1 MAINFEHTVTTG
13 ALDHLGVIRVSGVDA
28 RSFLH
33 AQLTQDVETL
43 SDNETRLAG
52 YCSAKGRLYA
62 IFQIFAVGETVYLIT
77 QRELIEPVVK
87 RLRMFVLR
95 AKVVL
100 EDISNELQIQGV
112 VSKTA
117 LTTNQMVAADSAFRL
132 GVLPAYIDGVAY
144 PRELRLAATI
154 EGDVSGAVWDWL
166 EVKAAQPHIERA
178 TYEAFVPQMVN
189 LDRIGGVNFK
199 KGCYPGQEVVARSHY
214 LGKLKRRMQL
224 VQLSCDDAE
233 SARVVAMHMPAKTD
247 VHSSLDASQPIGVV
261 VTAAVSLLNHSTVD
275 VLVEVSLPMLDGGA
289 LLSING
295 HEAVLQPLPYGLS
308 D

>member
-13 ALDHLGVIRVSGVDA
+13 ALDHLGVIRASGVDA

-33 AQLTQDVETL
+33 AQLTQDVEKL

-117 LTTNQMVAADSAFRL
+117 LTTNQMVAADRAFRL
-132 GVLPAYIDGVAY
+132 GILPAYIDGMAY
-144 PRELRLAATI
+144 PRELRLAATL

-214 LGKLKRRMQL
+214 LGKLKRRMQTA
-224 VQLSCDDAE
+224 SMIFANE
-233 SARVVAMHMPAKTD
+233 SAVVLPN
-247 VHSSLDASQPIGVV
+247 IG
-261 VTAAVSLLNHSTVD
+261 VD
-275 VLVEVSLPMLDGGA
+275 VLSSIDKQPAGQVVGVGLSPLHAHQVDILYEVSLPMLADGA
-289 LLSING
+289 DLSVEGIDAQWQRG
-295 HEAVLQPLPYGLS
+295 DLPYTLS
-308 D
+308 DA

>member
-43 SDNETRLAG
+43 SDNETRVAG

-62 IFQIFAVGETVYLIT
+62 IFQIFAVGEPVYLIT

-214 LGKLKRRMQL
+214 LGKLKRRMQTA
-224 VQLSCDDAE
+224 SMIFANE
-233 SARVVAMHMPAKTD
+233 SAVVLPN
-247 VHSSLDASQPIGVV
+247 IG
-261 VTAAVSLLNHSTVD
+261 VD
-275 VLVEVSLPMLDGGA
+275 VLSSIDKQPAGQVVGVGLNPLHAHQVDILYEVSLPMLADGA
-289 LLSING
+289 ELSIEG
-295 HEAVLQPLPYGLS
+295 IDAQWQRGDLPYTLS
-308 D
+308 DV

>member
-13 ALDHLGVIRVSGVDA
+13 ALDHLGVIRASGVDA

-33 AQLTQDVETL
+33 AQLTQDVEKL

-117 LTTNQMVAADSAFRL
+117 LTTNQMVSADSTFRL
-132 GVLPAYIDGVAY
+132 GILPAYIDGVAY

-199 KGCYPGQEVVARSHY
+199 KGC
-214 LGKLKRRMQL
+214 
-224 VQLSCDDAE
+224 
-233 SARVVAMHMPAKTD
+233 
-247 VHSSLDASQPIGVV
+247 
-261 VTAAVSLLNHSTVD
+261 
-275 VLVEVSLPMLDGGA
+275 
-289 LLSING
+289 
-295 HEAVLQPLPYGLS
+295 
-308 D
+308 

>member
-13 ALDHLGVIRVSGVDA
+13 ALDHLGVIRASGVDA

-33 AQLTQDVETL
+33 AQLTQDVEKL

-117 LTTNQMVAADSAFRL
+117 LTTNQMVAADRAFRL
-132 GVLPAYIDGVAY
+132 GILPAYIDGVAY
-144 PRELRLAATI
+144 PRELRLAATL
-154 EGDVSGAVWDWL
+154 EGDVSRAVWDWL
-166 EVKAAQPHIERA
+166 EVKAAQPHIECA

-214 LGKLKRRMQL
+214 LGKLKRRMQTA
-224 VQLSCDDAE
+224 SMIFANE
-233 SARVVAMHMPAKTD
+233 SAVVLPN
-247 VHSSLDASQPIGVV
+247 IG
-261 VTAAVSLLNHSTVD
+261 VD
-275 VLVEVSLPMLDGGA
+275 VLSSIDKQPAGQVVGVGLSPLYAHQVDILYEVSLPMLADGA
-289 LLSING
+289 DLSVEGIDAQWQRG
-295 HEAVLQPLPYGLS
+295 DLPYTLS
-308 D
+308 DA

>member
-214 LGKLKRRMQL
+214 LGKLKRRMQTA
-224 VQLSCDDAE
+224 SMIFANE
-233 SARVVAMHMPAKTD
+233 SAVVLPN
-247 VHSSLDASQPIGVV
+247 IG
-261 VTAAVSLLNHSTVD
+261 VD
-275 VLVEVSLPMLDGGA
+275 VLSSIDNQPAGQVVGVGLNLLHAHKVDILYEVSLPMLADGA
-289 LLSING
+289 ELSIEG
-295 HEAVLQPLPYGLS
+295 IDAQWQRGGLPYTLS
-308 D
+308 DV

>member
-43 SDNETRLAG
+43 SDNETRVAG

-214 LGKLKRRMQL
+214 LGKLKRRMQTA
-224 VQLSCDDAE
+224 SMIFANE
-233 SARVVAMHMPAKTD
+233 SAVVLPN
-247 VHSSLDASQPIGVV
+247 IG
-261 VTAAVSLLNHSTVD
+261 VD
-275 VLVEVSLPMLDGGA
+275 VLSSIDNQPAGQVVGVGLNLLHAHKVDILYEVSLPMLADGA
-289 LLSING
+289 ELSIEG
-295 HEAVLQPLPYGLS
+295 IDAQWQRGGLPYTLS
-308 D
+308 DV